1 MSNHKRKCAH
11 TTTALEGGDD
21 VSVVIGEDVEADME
35 LCYPYTP
42 DMRDDHGVLNYGF
55 LPDPED
61 PPRLLQVS
69 LGINPC

>member
-1 MSNHKRKCAH
+1 MR
-11 TTTALEGGDD
+11 
-21 VSVVIGEDVEADME
+21 

-61 PPRLLQVS
+61 PPRLLQ
-69 LGINPC
+69 